1 MAVKTN
7 AGDLVREVTSG
18 RYLRPEIAD
27 AKQAM
32 RNVIREYKT
41 VLGDVGIIAGVRGS
55 GVTAETIFRG
65 GTCKY
70 ILGVYQEKEETPYT
84 VSLRSAYR
92 DEEDP
97 SSDWV
102 RKPVDL
108 ELTGNPD
115 VDEQLVAAQVRDF
128 IELEVL

>member
-7 AGDLVREVTSG
+7 AGELVREVTSG
-18 RYLRPEIAD
+18 QYLRPEIAD

-32 RNVIREYKT
+32 RSVMREYKT
-41 VLGDVGIIAGVRGS
+41 VLEDAGIIAEVRGS

-65 GTCKY
+65 GICKY
-70 ILGVYQEKEETPYT
+70 ILGVYQEKAETPYT